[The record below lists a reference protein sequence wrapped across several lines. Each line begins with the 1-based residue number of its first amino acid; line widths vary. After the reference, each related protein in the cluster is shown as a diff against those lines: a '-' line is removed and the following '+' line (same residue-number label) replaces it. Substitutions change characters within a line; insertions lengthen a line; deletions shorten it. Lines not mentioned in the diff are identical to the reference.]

1 MSRFLLDTDAFL
13 LLGFGHGQVSQATRD
28 ALTEGRRFVSH
39 VSAIEIA
46 IKYNIG
52 KLPLPPNYE
61 LGFQHGFAETVRQL
75 AGELLPIE
83 ISHVAALSR
92 LPLHHR
98 DPFDRLLIAQAVTE
112 ELTIVSR
119 DRKFDLYAG
128 LDLIRL

>member
-13 LLGFGHGQVSQATRD
+13 LLGFGIGEVSQATRNVL
-28 ALTEGRRFVSH
+28 AEGQRFISH

-46 IKYNIG
+46 IKHSIG
-52 KLPLPPNYE
+52 KLPLPPSFE
-61 LGFQHGFAETVRQL
+61 LGFQHGFAETVREL
-75 AGELLPIE
+75 AADLLPIE
-83 ISHVAALSR
+83 ISHVAALST

-98 DPFDRLLIAQAVTE
+98 DPFDRLLIAQAVSE

-128 LDLIRL
+128 LQLIRL